1 MSAIRPMFED
11 MTLVTGLLLKDDDVE
26 LWDVELRRENGYL
39 LNSMYDLL
47 GCRSVDVIR
56 LTDSIDLW
64 VDDEG
69 MLVSEPKVNT
79 VLMNI
84 TYAFGHGYQPLFG
97 SGLFLSTNEDGE
109 TVSLTPEQV
118 VVVRN
123 AHKQALV
130 M

>member
-1 MSAIRPMFED
+1 
-11 MTLVTGLLLKDDDVE
+11 MTLVTGLLLKEGDTQ

-39 LNSMYDLL
+39 LNSMYNLL

-56 LTDSIDLW
+56 LTDNIDLW

-69 MLVSEPKVNT
+69 MLVSDPQVNT

-84 TYAFGHGYQPLFG
+84 TYAFGHGYQPLYG
-97 SGLFLSTNEDGE
+97 AGLFLSVDSKSGE
-109 TVSLTPEQV
+109 TVSLTAEQV
-118 VVVRN
+118 AVVRN